1 MFDYEILKAALDTES
16 GLLSADQMAGYAVTA
31 LCVIVNVAVAFF
43 VIKRFVFKPL
53 FKMIKNRQET
63 LNKEL
68 DEATSKN
75 DEASGYLSESKQAI
89 EDARIKA
96 SGIIEEARE
105 NAEKQADGIV
115 KKAQEDAAEILKR
128 AEEDAARMKR
138 AAMDELK
145 DDITD
150 LAVQVAE
157 RVLGD
162 AVPKSTLMESAKKY
176 TDEAVRS
183 EVKKDE

>member
-68 DEATSKN
+68 AGHRGCQDQ
-75 DEASGYLSESKQAI
+75 GFWHY
-89 EDARIKA
+89 R
-96 SGIIEEARE
+96 R
-105 NAEKQADGIV
+105 
-115 KKAQEDAAEILKR
+115 
-128 AEEDAARMKR
+128 
-138 AAMDELK
+138 
-145 DDITD
+145 
-150 LAVQVAE
+150 
-157 RVLGD
+157 
-162 AVPKSTLMESAKKY
+162 ST
-176 TDEAVRS
+176 
-183 EVKKDE
+183 

>member
-1 MFDYEILKAALDTES
+1 MFDFDVINVVLDTDS
-16 GLLSADQMAGYAVTA
+16 SLLSPDQMAGYAVTA
-31 LCVIVNVAVAFF
+31 ICVIINVIVAYI
-43 VIKRFVFKPL
+43 VIKKFVFKPL
-53 FKMIKNRQET
+53 FNMIKKRQDT
-63 LNKEL
+63 LNNEL
-68 DEATSKN
+68 DSATTKNEEA
-75 DEASGYLSESKQAI
+75 EGYLVESKKAI

-105 NAEKQADGIV
+105 NAEKQADSIV
-115 KKAQEDAAEILKR
+115 KKAQDDAAEILAR

-138 AAMDELK
+138 SAMDELK
-145 DDITD
+145 DDIAD

-162 AVPKSTLMESAKKY
+162 AVPKATLVESAKKH
-176 TDEAVRS
+176 TEAVVGS